1 MVSPFAHRRFHKP
14 AHLVTQENSKN
25 PILENSIYFYIISE
39 LILNSKNYKFIEI
52 DQNIVLIY
60 KNTVIENVYICNK
73 SKKKKK
79 PIGSFGT
86 SDNSNK

>member
-1 MVSPFAHRRFHKP
+1 MVSPSAHRRFHKP

-60 KNTVIENVYICNK
+60 KNTVIENVKLTYRNRVIN
-73 SKKKKK
+73 
-79 PIGSFGT
+79 G
-86 SDNSNK
+86 DVN